1 MAKYTLSSSRVS
13 RLVRALV
20 ALLVV
25 STAVG
30 PVPLAAASK
39 VSPTTMDTPVVES
52 TPPPPARVVTVNRT
66 APKVSPVPTTLT
78 FSSRP
83 TEAEL
88 SRARVFAE
96 PLLPIGATNAAEN
109 RALATALVAFVGS
122 EPRDRTTW
130 PLARFLADHP
140 RSAWRL
146 SLFAI
151 WDRPRQSLRD
161 DQSLCCV
168 GRGVAGS
175 ARAGGR
181 SRGGNRRSSCGRVA
195 RPEDTARPRR
205 PGRGPAGGTWHS
217 ADCRARSRARAPG
230 PGARRRNAYRSRI
243 GRRPWPI
250 RDRGGRGAHSR
261 GSRGVRPRLDIQG
274 APSLARGTTNPS
286 SAWRL
291 PLTAIRH
298 VAGAPLPTPAV
309 VQWRAG
315 HVGAVVTT
323 EGVAFSFVMPAPGR
337 PVDGPPNA

>member
-52 TPPPPARVVTVNRT
+52 PPPPPAPVVTVNRT

-146 SLFAI
+146 RCSRILGPSTPSAGAMTKAFAA
-151 WDRPRQSLRD
+151 WDEAWLGARELEGAAAEAIGAQAVGEWLDLKTQLGLVDQAEDRLRN
-161 DQSLCCV
+161 L
-168 GRGVAGS
+168 AL
-175 ARAGGR
+175 GGL
-181 SRGGNRRSSCGRVA
+181 SGL
-195 RPEDTARPRR
+195 D
-205 PGRGPAGGTWHS
+205 
-217 ADCRARSRARAPG
+217 RARAPG
-230 PGARRRNAYRSRI
+230 RER
-243 GRRPWPI
+243 
-250 RDRGGRGAHSR
+250 
-261 GSRGVRPRLDIQG
+261 VPRC
-274 APSLARGTTNPS
+274 
-286 SAWRL
+286 
-291 PLTAIRH
+291 
-298 VAGAPLPTPAV
+298 
-309 VQWRAG
+309 
-315 HVGAVVTT
+315 
-323 EGVAFSFVMPAPGR
+323 
-337 PVDGPPNA
+337 